1 MSAQYQKIG
10 KSNSLNVFDNKGPKG
25 YTQDRQNPMLEKDET

>member
-10 KSNSLNVFDNKGPKG
+10 KSNNLNVFDNKGPKG
-25 YTQDRQNPMLEKDET
+25 YKDRQNPMLEKDET